1 MIPQLNIFM
10 FLPTLQLAQLY
21 DSHINSFNS
30 YSVTIT
36 HLELYE
42 ALEVEVGVKQK
53 EPEYIADPTKCQSG
67 VLTLNALGVGRREG
81 SWAAKATSDLIIQ
94 YLGYH
99 IFLCLENRLST
110 IPLRCTH

>member
-30 YSVTIT
+30 YSATIT

-53 EPEYIADPTKCQSG
+53 EPEYIASRPYEVSKWSSHTECF
-67 VLTLNALGVGRREG
+67 G
-81 SWAAKATSDLIIQ
+81 SWEKGGLTHGQLKPLVTS
-94 YLGYH
+94 
-99 IFLCLENRLST
+99 LCN
-110 IPLRCTH
+110 I